1 MNYHFSRFQDK
12 HNPDHQGYI
21 LSRNNTELETL
32 FYDID
37 KISYAE
43 LVQKKKDFFN
53 FICSKYQDVDRRTLL
68 MIFAYVDDGMLTYYK
83 EQYPIEEKV
92 VGKWIYKD
100 CPKRTKRYYK
110 KLTEDELI
118 LVEVALAKYRDRLG
132 YKVFKV

>member
-12 HNPDHQGYI
+12 HNPDRQGYI
-21 LSRNNTELETL
+21 LSRNNKELETL

-37 KISYAE
+37 KISYSE

-68 MIFAYVDDGMLTYYK
+68 MIFAYVDDDMLIYYK

-100 CPKRTKRYYK
+100 CPKRIKRYYK

-118 LVEVALAKYRDRLG
+118 FVEVALAKYRKRLG
-132 YKVFKV
+132 YKIF

>member
-1 MNYHFSRFQDK
+1 MNYNFSRFQDK
-12 HNPDHQGYI
+12 HNPDRQGYI

-43 LVQKKKDFFN
+43 LVQKKKEFFN
-53 FICSKYQDVDRRTLL
+53 FICSKYQDVDRSTLL
-68 MIFAYVDDGMLTYYK
+68 MIFANVDDDMFIYYK

-118 LVEVALAKYRDRLG
+118 FVEIALAKYRDRLG
-132 YKVFKV
+132 YKVF

>member
-43 LVQKKKDFFN
+43 LVQKKKEFFN

-68 MIFAYVDDGMLTYYK
+68 MIFAYVDDICLC
-83 EQYPIEEKV
+83 I
-92 VGKWIYKD
+92 
-100 CPKRTKRYYK
+100 TKNNIQLKK
-110 KLTEDELI
+110 KLSANGDTKTVRNVPIDTT
-118 LVEVALAKYRDRLG
+118 KS
-132 YKVFKV
+132 

>member
-12 HNPDHQGYI
+12 HNPDRQGYI
-21 LSRNNTELETL
+21 LSRNNKELETL

-37 KISYAE
+37 KISYSE

-68 MIFAYVDDGMLTYYK
+68 MIFAYVDDDMLIYYK

-118 LVEVALAKYRDRLG
+118 FVEVALAKYRDRLG

>member
-12 HNPDHQGYI
+12 HNPDRQGYI
-21 LSRNNTELETL
+21 LSRNNKELETL

-37 KISYAE
+37 KISYSE

-68 MIFAYVDDGMLTYYK
+68 MIFAYVDDDMLIYYK

-100 CPKRTKRYYK
+100 CPKRIKRYYK

-118 LVEVALAKYRDRLG
+118 FVEVALAKYRDRLG
-132 YKVFKV
+132 YKFF

>member
-1 MNYHFSRFQDK
+1 MNYIFSRFQDK
-12 HNPDHQGYI
+12 QNPDRQGYI
-21 LSRNNTELETL
+21 LSKNNKELETL

-37 KISYAE
+37 KISHLE

-68 MIFAYVDDGMLTYYK
+68 LIFAYEDDDMLIYYK

-92 VGKWIYKD
+92 VGKWKYKD

-118 LVEVALAKYRDRLG
+118 FVEVALAKYRDRLG
-132 YKVFKV
+132 YKVF